1 MQKYLDWTLDIIL
14 KIRAGIGDFL
24 APNLYIFELSSLVI
38 SAVLVWGIFYTA
50 TESNFFVKR
59 IEEWMDWLGWGDV
72 GKMRQLSA
80 WKKIL
85 RRMRKE
91 SSSEWKIAI
100 IEADRLMDDLIRVS
114 GLRALTSD
122 DRYKQL
128 GPEDMPNLVEL
139 LEAHQI
145 RNRCAQDPDFQLSKE
160 EAIRVLRIFKKSLQ
174 EFGLLD

>member
-24 APNLYIFELSSLVI
+24 APNLYIFEILSLII
-38 SAVLVWGIFYTA
+38 SGVLIWGIFYTA
-50 TESNFFVKR
+50 TQSNFFVKR

-160 EAIRVLRIFKKSLQ
+160 EAIRALRIFKKSLQ